1 MPRVFGPS
9 EFVFD
14 DDAVVHRG
22 RKTPVLRIVPDAK
35 YPNMWRIEYPNG
47 RLTDMVNR
55 ARAKDAALVLA
66 ARLESERSTFA
77 AE

>member
-1 MPRVFGPS
+1 
-9 EFVFD
+9 
-14 DDAVVHRG
+14 
-22 RKTPVLRIVPDAK
+22 
-35 YPNMWRIEYPNG
+35 MWRIEYPNG

-66 ARLESERSTFA
+66 ARLESERSTLA